1 MAKNGMW
8 ISSTSSLLHGVQTI
22 NKIDNQKFPFVLNR
36 IVQFL
41 QSPTE
46 AGRPF
51 TADEEEKLI
60 STLEGIENADDLQSV
75 LETSTFIFSQA
86 IYHLTK
92 PAVLQK
98 DLMSVLQMTV
108 EKAEAF
114 ATVWTNCA
122 KCLVDKIRQKSIQ
135 PVQLEN
141 VNWML
146 NVTGS
151 CSTKGIVNEPR
162 AVIEL
167 QLKDESSAGGTGGTS
182 NIVMDLNHKQLCALY
197 DTLETIQTALDN
209 LR

>member
-1 MAKNGMW
+1 MSKNTAW
-8 ISSTSSLLHGVQTI
+8 ISCTPSVLHGVQTI
-22 NKIDNQKFPFVLNR
+22 NKADSQKFPFVLNR

-41 QSPTE
+41 QTPSE

-51 TADEEEKLI
+51 TSEEEERLI

-75 LETSTFIFSQA
+75 LETSTFILSQA
-86 IYHLTK
+86 VYHLTK

-98 DLMSVLQMTV
+98 DLIGILQMTV

-114 ATVWTNCA
+114 ASVWTNSA
-122 KCLVDKIRQKSIQ
+122 KGLVDKLRQKSIQ

-146 NVTGS
+146 NVAAS
-151 CSTKGIVNEPR
+151 SSSKGVMNEPR

-167 QLKDESSAGGTGGTS
+167 ELKDEGRPDGASSL
-182 NIVMDLNHKQLCALY
+182 IMDLNHKQLCELF
-197 DTLETIQTALDN
+197 DTLETIQTELDN